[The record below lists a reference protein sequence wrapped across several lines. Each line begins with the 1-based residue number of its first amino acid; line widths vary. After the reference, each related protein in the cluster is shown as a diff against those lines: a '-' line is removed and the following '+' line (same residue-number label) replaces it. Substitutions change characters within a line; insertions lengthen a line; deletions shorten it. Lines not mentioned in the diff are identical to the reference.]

1 MKKEIGKWLMDVAKY
16 MVTAILLSSIFSD
29 LQNTWMYVGII
40 LSIIGIFALGLWFI
54 KDKRKE
60 E

>member
-1 MKKEIGKWLMDVAKY
+1 MMDVAKY

-40 LSIIGIFALGLWFI
+40 LSIICIFALGLWFI
-54 KDKRKE
+54 HDKKE